1 MSDTGGRCET
11 RLPVLTLRVGGGG
24 RERDGVISHHV
35 LALEAGYCVGG
46 DVGKTPLGNMVY
58 TRCEVSSL

>member
-1 MSDTGGRCET
+1 M
-11 RLPVLTLRVGGGG
+11 GGGG
-24 RERDGVISHHV
+24 ERDGVISHHV
-35 LALEAGYCVGG
+35 LALEAGYYVGG